1 MRGQF
6 FCRDTSFFQFLG
18 IECIYVRDCFCV
30 KFIRVFLQK
39 VDSLAGQIFSYG
51 AVLGDTAPIAQCPRP
66 MEVSENA
73 GTLGFASIMV

>member
-51 AVLGDTAPIAQCPRP
+51 AVLGDTAPDRP
-66 MEVSENA
+66 VSQTDGSENA